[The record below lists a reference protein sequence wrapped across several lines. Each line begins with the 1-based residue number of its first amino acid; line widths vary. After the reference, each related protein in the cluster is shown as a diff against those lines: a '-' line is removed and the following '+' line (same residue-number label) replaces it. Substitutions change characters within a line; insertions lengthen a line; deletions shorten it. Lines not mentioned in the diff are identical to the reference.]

1 MEVIGP
7 FVSVELVQ
15 KQSVAWQE
23 WFQWWQKEKVNS
35 ADKCKVKSTSFH
47 DIFNGSDEWVGN
59 PKKDSKVFG
68 LNYRLKQEIP
78 ALFSQIENTRYEMY
92 LGEDNDYV

>member
-1 MEVIGP
+1 M
-7 FVSVELVQ
+7 
-15 KQSVAWQE
+15 
-23 WFQWWQKEKVNS
+23 
-35 ADKCKVKSTSFH
+35 
-47 DIFNGSDEWVGN
+47 GN